1 MKTLAAIFLLAI
13 ASTCHGQL
21 IQSFSGGDPLSVGPG
36 TAGFEFTANQP
47 LTLRTLGVFDEF
59 ADGVLSSS
67 HAVGIW
73 NATTK
78 ALVAQATVTPTST
91 LQGGFFWVNLAA
103 PITLQSGTSY
113 RIGAQYGDIDFDLA
127 RGNVATV
134 TADSRITLRDAYL
147 STGVG
152 FGFPDL
158 NVSGA
163 NHGFFGPNAGFQAV
177 PEPSAYALAGG
188 IGLLAF
194 AAFRRWRLVLLAA
207 IAAAGLTVQ
216 AAQPKLK
223 TLQASIALYPV
234 GNYPQG
240 SNGVITIYKSTS
252 LGTVWTPF
260 KPAAIFPASRTNTFL
275 QVIAPN
281 KYRFYATAS
290 MQPLGES
297 PPSLIVTN
305 IVTAP

>member
-1 MKTLAAIFLLAI
+1 MKTLSAIFLLAI

-36 TAGFEFTANQP
+36 TAGYEFTANQP

-78 ALVAQATVTPTST
+78 SLVAQATVTPQST

-103 PITLQSGTSY
+103 PITLQSGATY

-127 RGNVATV
+127 RGNATSV
-134 TADSRITLRDAYL
+134 QADSRITLKDAYL

-158 NVSGA
+158 NVAGA
-163 NHGFFGPNAGFQAV
+163 NLGFFGPNAGFQAV

-188 IGLLAF
+188 LSLLAF

-216 AAQPKLK
+216 AAQPKLT
-223 TLQASIALYPV
+223 TLRASIAPYPVSLYP
-234 GNYPQG
+234 GA
-240 SNGVITIYKSTS
+240 SDGVITIYKSTS

-290 MQPLGES
+290 LRPLGES
-297 PPSLIVTN
+297 PPSAIVTN

>member
-1 MKTLAAIFLLAI
+1 MKTLLAIFLFAI
-13 ASTCHGQL
+13 VSTCHGQL

-59 ADGVLSSS
+59 SDGVLSSS

-78 ALVAQATVTPTST
+78 ALVAQATVTPQANLS
-91 LQGGFFWVNLAA
+91 GGFFWVNLSA
-103 PITLQSGTSY
+103 PITLQSGATY

-127 RGNVATV
+127 RGNVASV
-134 TADSRITLRDAYL
+134 TADSRITLKDAYL
-147 STGVG
+147 SSGVG
-152 FGFPDL
+152 FGYPDL
-158 NVSGA
+158 NVAGA
-163 NHGFFGPNAGFQAV
+163 NLGFFGANAGFQAV
-177 PEPSAYALAGG
+177 PEPVSCALAGL
-188 IGLLAF
+188 GLLAL
-194 AAFRRWRLVLLAA
+194 AAYRRWKLVLLVALAA
-207 IAAAGLTVQ
+207 VAPGAL

-223 TLQASIALYPV
+223 TLQASIAPYPV
-234 GNYPQG
+234 SSYPQG

-252 LGTVWTPF
+252 LGTAWTPF

-275 QVIAPN
+275 QVIAPA

-290 MQPLGES
+290 LQPLGES

-305 IVTAP
+305 VVSSP

>member
-1 MKTLAAIFLLAI
+1 MKTLAAIFILATTI
-13 ASTCHGQL
+13 ASHGQL
-21 IQSFSGGDPLSVGPG
+21 IQAFSGGDPLSVGPG
-36 TAGFEFTANQP
+36 TAGFEFVANSQ

-78 ALVAQATVTPTST
+78 TLIAQATVTPTAA
-91 LQGGFFWVNLAA
+91 LQSGFFWVNLAA
-103 PITLQSGTSY
+103 PITLQSGATY

-163 NHGFFGPNAGFQAV
+163 NHGFFGPNAGFAPV
-177 PEPSAYALAGG
+177 PEPSAFALAGG
-188 IGLLAF
+188 LSLLAF
-194 AAFRRWRLVLLAA
+194 AAFRRLR
-207 IAAAGLTVQ
+207 
-216 AAQPKLK
+216 
-223 TLQASIALYPV
+223 
-234 GNYPQG
+234 
-240 SNGVITIYKSTS
+240 IT
-252 LGTVWTPF
+252 
-260 KPAAIFPASRTNTFL
+260 
-275 QVIAPN
+275 
-281 KYRFYATAS
+281 
-290 MQPLGES
+290 
-297 PPSLIVTN
+297 
-305 IVTAP
+305 